1 MNQFKDRRLRALLL
15 CYGVVLLYLLYLQR
29 LPGQAFAGRVNLV
42 PGQTLRTYGRAAWFG
57 LQTHRPALL
66 RYAAGNLAGN
76 LALFFPAGLLLP
88 ARFPGLQRFWR
99 FFGVLAGAVALVEA
113 LQALPSGG
121 DFSAK
126 REHDWKSLPHCGKI
140 NATRRALRAWNK
152 RPVRRRYHAHCR
164 SKNRN
169 PHGEPK

>member
-57 LQTHRPALL
+57 LQAHRPALL

-88 ARFPGLQRFWR
+88 GALSGAAKVLALFWR
-99 FFGVLAGAVALVEA
+99 PGRVGRSGRGTAVGDGAG
-113 LQALPSGG
+113 
-121 DFSAK
+121 
-126 REHDWKSLPHCGKI
+126 R
-140 NATRRALRAWNK
+140 LR
-152 RPVRRRYHAHCR
+152 Y
-164 SKNRN
+164 
-169 PHGEPK
+169 